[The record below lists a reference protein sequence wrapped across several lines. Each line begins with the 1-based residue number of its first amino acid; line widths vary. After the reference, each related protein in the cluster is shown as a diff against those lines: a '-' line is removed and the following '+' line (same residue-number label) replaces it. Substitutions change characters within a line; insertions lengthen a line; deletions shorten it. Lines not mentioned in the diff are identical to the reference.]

1 MKEVSVSRLDEQKR
15 KILENASLQK
25 RAQID
30 NASAKADEWLK
41 EETSKL
47 DAELDLIVKQAE
59 KQADEERSL
68 RLRTAKLT
76 ESREMLKLQ
85 NKLLDEALGRLESK
99 FRSLRQRSDY
109 VRILCGMALEAAE
122 QMNENKFSVVL
133 SKDDAKLADE
143 LAALLKKTGTDTV
156 FSVTYAN
163 NAPKGGITLL
173 SEDGKRRICFDW
185 KNAAESMTDTLAQRL
200 PPDIQS

>member
-1 MKEVSVSRLDEQKR
+1 MKEASVSRLDEQKR

-25 RAQID
+25 QAQLD
-30 NASAKADEWLK
+30 NASAKAGEWLK

-59 KQADEERSL
+59 KQADEEKSL
-68 RLRTAKLT
+68 RLRTAKLA

-85 NKLLDEALGRLESK
+85 NKLMDEALGRLESK

-143 LAALLKKTGTDTV
+143 LSALLKKAGTDTV
-156 FSVTYAN
+156 FSVTYSDD
-163 NAPKGGITLL
+163 APEGGITLS

-200 PPDIQS
+200 LPDIQS

>member
-1 MKEVSVSRLDEQKR
+1 MIEASVIRLDEQKR

-25 RAQID
+25 QAQLD
-30 NASAKADEWLK
+30 DASAKSDEWLK
-41 EETSKL
+41 EETAKL

-59 KQADEERSL
+59 KEADEERKL
-68 RLRTAKLT
+68 RLHAAKLT

-85 NKLLDEALGRLESK
+85 NKLMDEALGRLESK
-99 FRSLRQRSDY
+99 FFSLRQRSDY

-143 LAALLKKTGTDTV
+143 LAALLKKAGTDTV

-163 NAPKGGITLL
+163 NAPTGGITLL

-200 PPDIQS
+200 LPDIQS

>member
-25 RAQID
+25 RAQLD

-47 DAELDLIVKQAE
+47 NAELDLIVKQAE

-85 NKLLDEALGRLESK
+85 NKLLDEALGRLENR

-109 VRILCGMALEAAE
+109 IRILCGMALEAAE
-122 QMNENKFSVVL
+122 QMNENKFSVIL
-133 SKDDAKLADE
+133 PKEDSKLADE
-143 LAALLKKTGTDTV
+143 LAALLKKAGTDTV
-156 FSVTYAN
+156 FSVTYTDDATES
-163 NAPKGGITLL
+163 GVTLL

-185 KNAAESMTDTLAQRL
+185 KNAAASMTDTLAQHL
-200 PPDIQS
+200 LPDIQS